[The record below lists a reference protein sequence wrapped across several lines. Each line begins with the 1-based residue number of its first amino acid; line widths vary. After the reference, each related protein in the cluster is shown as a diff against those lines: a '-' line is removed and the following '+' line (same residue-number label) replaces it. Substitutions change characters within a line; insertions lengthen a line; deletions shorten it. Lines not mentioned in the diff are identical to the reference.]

1 MLKDHNSTYD
11 LDISER
17 PLRTRKKKLIALVGR
32 EVERMM
38 INFFFNF
45 PLQILMF
52 LKVQKVQSIHVKEGL
67 LIMERP

>member
-38 INFFFNF
+38 INFFFYF

>member
-1 MLKDHNSTYD
+1 
-11 LDISER
+11 
-17 PLRTRKKKLIALVGR
+17 
-32 EVERMM
+32 MM
-38 INFFFNF
+38 INFFFYF

>member
-1 MLKDHNSTYD
+1 MLKDHNSTHD

-17 PLRTRKKKLIALVGR
+17 ALRTRKKIIALVGR

-45 PLQILMF
+45 PLQIQVF
-52 LKVQKVQSIHVKEGL
+52 LKVQKV
-67 LIMERP
+67 